1 MSVRNQIDAP
11 LRLVAVLIFMISC
24 VVARPGNAALITF
37 DEFQTDAILTTQLE
51 ADGVRL
57 ALLGSPSQPGPRV
70 VPYSGSCCPGGSAPP
85 NAIGLA
91 GKMIVFGEVGAPV
104 IHDLHLG
111 FTRPM
116 RRVSFYLLDAE
127 DNEPFTAIGR
137 VSSIGPD
144 AFIAASSSV
153 VPGLSVN
160 GPVRFV
166 DLIAPTESFGILEMT
181 IDVTNQSGG
190 GFSGGPGYLDNLF
203 LEAIPSPSGLAAIV
217 PALLLTLRILRRR

>member
-1 MSVRNQIDAP
+1 MSRRYPIDA
-11 LRLVAVLIFMISC
+11 LFRILAALILALSC
-24 VVARPGNAALITF
+24 LVARPADAALITF
-37 DEFQTDAILTTQLE
+37 DELPTDTILMTQLE
-51 ADGVRL
+51 TDGVRL
-57 ALLGSPSQPGPRV
+57 ALVGSPSQPGPRV
-70 VPYSGSCCPGGSAPP
+70 VPYGGSCCPGGSPLTV
-85 NAIGLA
+85 IGLT

-137 VSSIGPD
+137 VRSIGPD
-144 AFIAASSSV
+144 AFIAASSSI

-166 DLIAPTESFGILEMT
+166 DLVAPSDSLGILEMT

-190 GFSGGPGYLDNLF
+190 GLSGGPGYLDNLF
-203 LEAIPSPSGLAAIV
+203 LEPIASPSGLAAIL
-217 PALLLTLRILRRR
+217 PAILLAFAALRRR